1 MELGQNIKNRRIE
14 LGLSQ
19 SELAFKVGYKDK
31 GSISRIESGAID
43 LTQSQIER
51 FGKALECTP
60 AFLMGWEDNISKD
73 ELLEALD
80 KAKEIISKS
89 ANYKMSNNEKNLI
102 ESFRKL
108 DERGKKHIINELE
121 NELRYLRVSA
131 YAKGI
136 RGNYGEE

>member
-51 FGKALECTP
+51 FSKALECTP

-89 ANYKMSNNEKNLI
+89 ADYKMSNNEKNLI

>member
-1 MELGQNIKNRRIE
+1 
-14 LGLSQ
+14 
-19 SELAFKVGYKDK
+19 
-31 GSISRIESGAID
+31 
-43 LTQSQIER
+43 
-51 FGKALECTP
+51 
-60 AFLMGWEDNISKD
+60 MGWEDNISKD